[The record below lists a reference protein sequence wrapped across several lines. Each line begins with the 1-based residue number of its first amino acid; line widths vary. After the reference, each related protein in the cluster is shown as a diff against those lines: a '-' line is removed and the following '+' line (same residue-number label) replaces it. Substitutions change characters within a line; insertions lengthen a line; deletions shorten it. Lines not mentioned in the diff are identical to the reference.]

1 MTEQTDQSGAAHQDA
16 AARGA
21 RVEELVAGVELV
33 VRGRL
38 DVASVPVVRDALHRA
53 VDVGSGD
60 LVVHLDQLE
69 LHDAA
74 GLGVLLGAHR
84 RARVSGRRLVLVGVP
99 ERLERLIR
107 HTRLH
112 RVLVRGAAP
121 VSA

>member
-1 MTEQTDQSGAAHQDA
+1 MSDSYGAAHQSAHPGA
-16 AARGA
+16 AQ
-21 RVEELVAGVELV
+21 VDEVVAGAELV

-38 DVASVPVVRDALHRA
+38 DVASVGAVRDALHRA
-53 VDVGSGD
+53 VDIGSGD
-60 LVVHLDQLE
+60 LLVHLDDLE

-84 RARVSGRRLVLVGVP
+84 RARLAGRRLVLVGVP
-99 ERLERLIR
+99 GRLERLIR

-112 RVLVRGAAP
+112 RVLVREGAP